1 MVGGVS
7 EFQGRER
14 KAHEIE
20 RKAHGCCAVGGFSRL
35 NHRSEA
41 SVLAILPK
49 VPILPDLLKLLDSAS
64 ILG

>member
-1 MVGGVS
+1 MPMRANGKVMGDVPWAAS
-7 EFQGRER
+7 PPSNF
-14 KAHEIE
+14 
-20 RKAHGCCAVGGFSRL
+20 RL

-41 SVLAILPK
+41 SVLAILPT